1 MVSTYILQETLSQ
14 ERHLFFI
21 PESLIVFYAQRSLSV
36 LYLYIHTT
44 RAILFHLRSE
54 ERKGTSQWHSYS
66 AGEKRLRESMGSQA
80 SSVTCKI

>member
-54 ERKGTSQWHSYS
+54 ERK
-66 AGEKRLRESMGSQA
+66 A
-80 SSVTCKI
+80 SVTVIKHIHTPWQSAAMLNLSYLSPVIP